1 MLPDDS
7 QYPHKRLLQY
17 IKEECEQR
25 NERRDY
31 LQYLLSM
38 EDADSIEKMISI
50 YNDFI
55 LFFADIQ
62 PEKRNVSPKW
72 YMYLGWLRQKR
83 NIISDLDA
91 FLNDCILKWVSRQE
105 ECTYDQYI
113 HSLTNLREGINATK
127 IENEI
132 LQKSGITKNR
142 DIIILIGK
150 RAEQNQLRLKI
161 ESGSKNQELIGR
173 YEELS
178 YYIAGHGRLFDI
190 AEIELGR
197 DNGIFLNDLGEIYK
211 KNLAKE
217 KELIAAREKEMK
229 NEKRQTVA
237 IAILVILFAIPIS
250 IFLVSFLSKVL
261 GLLMLPILFFL
272 FGLLLFS
279 L

>member
-1 MLPDDS
+1 
-7 QYPHKRLLQY
+7 
-17 IKEECEQR
+17 
-25 NERRDY
+25 
-31 LQYLLSM
+31 M

-161 ESGSKNQELIGR
+161 ESGSKNQELIR
-173 YEELS
+173 KYFHS
-178 YYIAGHGRLFDI
+178 SKYIAGHGRVFDI
-190 AEIELGR
+190 AEIELAN
-197 DNGIFLNDLGEIYK
+197 DNGIKTESLKEEFLKDIAEDK
-211 KNLAKE
+211 KRAEEKLKKAEEKKKE
-217 KELIAAREKEMK
+217 ERKIRIIQIVFFIVCAIVVGFLSSWLDQYINPITIIVLIGLPGALIA
-229 NEKRQTVA
+229 
-237 IAILVILFAIPIS
+237 
-250 IFLVSFLSKVL
+250 FLKK
-261 GLLMLPILFFL
+261 G
-272 FGLLLFS
+272 
-279 L
+279 

>member
-142 DIIILIGK
+142 DIVTLLSRK
-150 RAEQNQLRLKI
+150 AEQNQLRLKI
-161 ESGSKNQELIGR
+161 ENGSKNQELIRR
-173 YEELS
+173 YKNLS
-178 YYIAGHGRLFDI
+178 YFLAEYGRLFDI

-197 DNGIFLNDLGEIYK
+197 EHGIFLKNLGEKYK

-217 KELIAAREKEMK
+217 KELIADREKEIK
-229 NEKRQTVA
+229 NDNIKKIA
-237 IAILVILFAIPIS
+237 IAIVIILFAIPIL
-250 IFLVSFLSKVL
+250 ILLSKVSS
-261 GLLMLPILFFL
+261 LLLLPFLFFL